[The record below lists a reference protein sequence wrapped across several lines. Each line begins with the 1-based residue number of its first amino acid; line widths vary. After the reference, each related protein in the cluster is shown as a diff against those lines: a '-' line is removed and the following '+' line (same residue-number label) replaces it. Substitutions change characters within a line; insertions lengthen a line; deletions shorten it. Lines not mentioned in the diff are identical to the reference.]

1 MWRDLDAFAEAAT
14 RRCLRVWNEVRAAQ
28 LVLTLGESLWV
39 LGTPPGR
46 RADVRA
52 LVADLREGAV
62 LASDVDGR
70 LDALEPP
77 EDSPTL
83 AEEVAADGW
92 SVVCAWA
99 RGDRPRDALQSFYFR
114 ALASIL
120 LVGDVLS
127 EARDAWLLDHV
138 ELVASWLV
146 VEPEDDAAFATLW
159 SRYEYVA
166 GFFEDH
172 YGYGVLSA
180 WRAS

>member
-14 RRCLRVWNEVRAAQ
+14 HRCLRVWNEVRAAQ

-114 ALASIL
+114 ALA
-120 LVGDVLS
+120 
-127 EARDAWLLDHV
+127 
-138 ELVASWLV
+138 
-146 VEPEDDAAFATLW
+146 
-159 SRYEYVA
+159 
-166 GFFEDH
+166 
-172 YGYGVLSA
+172 
-180 WRAS
+180 RA

>member
-1 MWRDLDAFAEAAT
+1 M
-14 RRCLRVWNEVRAAQ
+14 
-28 LVLTLGESLWV
+28 
-39 LGTPPGR
+39 
-46 RADVRA
+46 
-52 LVADLREGAV
+52 
-62 LASDVDGR
+62 
-70 LDALEPP
+70 
-77 EDSPTL
+77 
-83 AEEVAADGW
+83 
-92 SVVCAWA
+92 
-99 RGDRPRDALQSFYFR
+99 QSFYFR